1 MLAFL
6 LAQAAPSEPMASL
19 FGGQNS
25 MFFLVAIFFAIFYF
39 MIIRPQ
45 QKTQKDHNAYLAG
58 LKKGDEIITAGGI
71 VGKIDK
77 VADGTYLVE
86 IATNV
91 KVRVVKGQVSGPFV
105 SKPDQASQPQQLEDK
120 K

>member
-1 MLAFL
+1 MPAFL
-6 LAQAAPSEPMASL
+6 LAQAASDNPLASL

-45 QKTQKDHNAYLAG
+45 QKQQKDHNAYLAG
-58 LKKGDEIITAGGI
+58 LKKGDEIITTGGI
-71 VGKIDK
+71 IGKIDK
-77 VADGTYLVE
+77 VVDGTYLVE
-86 IATNV
+86 IASNV

-105 SKPDQASQPQQLEDK
+105 NKPDQGSAAPQVEEK